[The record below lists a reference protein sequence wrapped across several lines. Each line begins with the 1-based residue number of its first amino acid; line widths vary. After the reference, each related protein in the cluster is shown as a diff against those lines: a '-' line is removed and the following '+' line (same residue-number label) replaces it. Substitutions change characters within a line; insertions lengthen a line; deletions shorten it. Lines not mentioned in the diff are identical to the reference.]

1 MKYLIHNSST
11 CSSSCSTERLGRK
24 LIPSGDKGKLT
35 EKLVIP
41 VLDADRADALP
52 SPTGFVASKTARHKE
67 RPGHNLLG
75 PALQHDGG

>member
-1 MKYLIHNSST
+1 MGSEMCIRDRIS
-11 CSSSCSTERLGRK
+11 R
-24 LIPSGDKGKLT
+24 GDKEKLT
-35 EKLVIP
+35 EKLLIP

-75 PALQHDGG
+75 PVLQHDGG